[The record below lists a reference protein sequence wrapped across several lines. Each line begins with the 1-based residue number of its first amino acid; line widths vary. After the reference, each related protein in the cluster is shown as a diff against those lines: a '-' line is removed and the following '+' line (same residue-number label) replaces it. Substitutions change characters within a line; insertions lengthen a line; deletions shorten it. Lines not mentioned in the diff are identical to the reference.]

1 MLEDLVA
8 AAVNDAAAGSR
19 ATTQEK
25 MAGMTAGLPLAARH
39 EAAVLRVKTP
49 SSLEELIAALRC
61 LPGVGPKSAQ
71 RMAYHLLQ
79 RDPAGAARLAAALTR
94 GARAH
99 PPLRALQHLHRGR
112 GLRALRVR
120 RGATAALLCV
130 VESPGD
136 LLMMEQAQ
144 CYRGLYFVLMG
155 ALSPLDG
162 IGPHEI
168 HLDRLV
174 RRATDGVVQEVILA
188 TNFTVEGE
196 ATAHYIGEAAAR
208 ARPQVTRIA
217 RGLPVGGELEHV
229 DSGTLAQA
237 VLERR
242 EVPEARLSA

>member
-1 MLEDLVA
+1 M
-8 AAVNDAAAGSR
+8 
-19 ATTQEK
+19 
-25 MAGMTAGLPLAARH
+25 
-39 EAAVLRVKTP
+39 KTP

-71 RMAYHLLQ
+71 RMAYYLLQ
-79 RDPAGAARLAAALTR
+79 RDQAGAARLAAGLSQALTR
-94 GARAH
+94 IRHCDRCNSFAEE
-99 PPLRALQHLHRGR
+99 PVCALC
-112 GLRALRVR
+112 ASPR
-120 RGATAALLCV
+120 RDASLLCV

-144 CYRGLYFVLMG
+144 CYQGLYFVLMG

-162 IGPHEI
+162 IGPKDI

-174 RRATDGVVQEVILA
+174 KRATDGVVREVILA

-196 ATAHYIGEAAAR
+196 ATSHYIGEAL
-208 ARPQVTRIA
+208 RPRGLRVTRIA

-229 DSGTLAQA
+229 DGGTLAQA

-242 EVPEARLSA
+242 EV